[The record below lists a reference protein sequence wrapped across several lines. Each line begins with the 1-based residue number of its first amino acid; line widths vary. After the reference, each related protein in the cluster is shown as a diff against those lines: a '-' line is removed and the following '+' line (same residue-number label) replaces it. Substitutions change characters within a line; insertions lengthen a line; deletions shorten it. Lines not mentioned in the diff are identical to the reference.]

1 MPEGRSV
8 RGRGEAAEDARKG
21 GASEA
26 EARQQKRCRKS
37 GASEAEARQRKMRG
51 RAERQKW
58 GRGSRRDAGRAER
71 QRQESRD
78 LGKRISS
85 ISFFA
90 SVMSPICSRP
100 WLSLDKR
107 MGQEETSQARRRRMA
122 FSRQLTR

>member
-1 MPEGRSV
+1 
-8 RGRGEAAEDARKG
+8 
-21 GASEA
+21 
-26 EARQQKRCRKS
+26 
-37 GASEAEARQRKMRG
+37 MRG
-51 RAERQKW
+51 RAERQ
-58 GRGSRRDAGRAER
+58 R
-71 QRQESRD
+71 QRRESRD

-100 WLSLDKR
+100 WLSLDRR